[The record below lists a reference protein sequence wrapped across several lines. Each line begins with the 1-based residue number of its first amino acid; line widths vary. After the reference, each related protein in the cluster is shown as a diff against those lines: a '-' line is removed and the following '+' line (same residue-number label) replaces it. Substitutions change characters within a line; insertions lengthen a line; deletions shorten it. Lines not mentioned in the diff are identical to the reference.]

1 VAIETAVG
9 NSTLIQSQVASLL
22 VQPLEQGIDLLA
34 AGPVIL
40 DSSSP
45 VRVPRVANGVTA
57 GFVAEGTQISD
68 GDVAFDEVTL
78 LPSTL
83 KGLKVLVKLTNE
95 LIRTSVIGLE
105 AVLQTRLVTD
115 VANALDAA
123 LWDGAGTSNTIKGVL
138 RQTGI
143 ATGTLDLTDAD
154 SLIDGWAT
162 AMGNKVTPTHWVM
175 TSASFAAVRKLK
187 TATDSSQYLI
197 DPTTIQN
204 GTSLQLF
211 GLPVIITDNIPDLAG
226 PLSRVALVDMS
237 KVVVARDVDAEV
249 KILDQTWGDYDSIGI
264 RVVSRWDTA
273 LLQAEAVT
281 LLTEAYAVPEVDPAA
296 VENLVDWRN
305 TDAELVIPIVT
316 AMAKAYT
323 RGRGFDEVGDPNEE
337 LAAVIITAAARLTA
351 NGRQLG
357 VRDKVDNVEREYR
370 SGFNGWTLAEQAV
383 LNRYRVRAM

>member
-1 VAIETAVG
+1 MAIETTSG

-22 VQPLEQGIDLLA
+22 VQPLEQASTFLA
-34 AGPVIL
+34 AGPVVL

-57 GFVAEGTQISD
+57 GFVAEGAQISD

-105 AVLQTRLVTD
+105 SVLQTRLVTD

-123 LWDGAGTSNTIKGVL
+123 LWDGTGASNTIKGIL

-162 AMGNKVTPTHWVM
+162 AMGNKVNPTHWVM
-175 TSASFAAVRKLK
+175 TSASFAKIRKLK
-187 TATDSSQYLI
+187 TTDTSAQYLI

-211 GLPVIITDNIPDLAG
+211 GLPVIITDNIPAV
-226 PLSRVALVDMS
+226 STKNRVALVDMS

-273 LLQAEAVT
+273 LLQAKAVT
-281 LLTEAYAVPEVDPAA
+281 LLTEA
-296 VENLVDWRN
+296 
-305 TDAELVIPIVT
+305 
-316 AMAKAYT
+316 
-323 RGRGFDEVGDPNEE
+323 
-337 LAAVIITAAARLTA
+337 
-351 NGRQLG
+351 
-357 VRDKVDNVEREYR
+357 
-370 SGFNGWTLAEQAV
+370 
-383 LNRYRVRAM
+383 